1 MAVGAAAALVAA
13 HTEPVERIEVA
24 QSMIAEEHT
33 ALAAA
38 AHRLAVQRTQ
48 PAGAARTLL
57 GVPHMSQAAAVVA
70 PYTLWEEQHTAQPAA
85 RTRIEVAHRQ
95 PEGQHTQ
102 VARRQPEGLH
112 MSQAELRTPVK
123 TREMHTPEVPHM

>member
-48 PAGAARTLL
+48 PAAAARTLL
-57 GVPHMSQAAAVVA
+57 GVPHMSPAAAVVA
-70 PYTLWEEQHTAQPAA
+70 PYTLWEEQRTAQLAA
-85 RTRIEVAHRQ
+85 RTRIEVAHT
-95 PEGQHTQ
+95 EGQHTQ
-102 VARRQPEGLH
+102 VAHRQPEGLH
-112 MSQAELRTPVK
+112 TSQELRTPVK
-123 TREMHTPEVPHM
+123 TQEMHTPEVPHM